1 MHVFLPQLSSL
12 VKFNACLSPQSL
24 LCRLATNSHEDVFD
38 ICSTFLLILLVP
50 LLQTDLLLLL
60 LLQKFLQTSCKSS
73 RMLGIMPTFAA

>member
-24 LCRLATNSHEDVFD
+24 LCTLAADSHENVVD

-60 LLQKFLQTSCKSS
+60 LQKFLQTPCKSS